1 MKMAVSNIL
10 WVGGAYFLANYPE
23 KESPSYTSH
32 LSCNSLNPT
41 DAVGCG
47 FDTIIVM
54 GSWSLRLP
62 VQSDSLPFSLSLLFL
77 FFWISLK
84 WTFRADLPYWRFRVS
99 PGALPTLCCPS
110 CAFLPALHHNLPS
123 CSESSALS
131 ICPQWTWQT
140 RPSVSLQQPLLSL
153 KAVVLL
159 QLHCWSIGWRLPVK
173 ADLVCM
179 LFDPRL

>member
-62 VQSDSLPFSLSLLFL
+62 VQSDSLPFSLS
-77 FFWISLK
+77 
-84 WTFRADLPYWRFRVS
+84 
-99 PGALPTLCCPS
+99 C
-110 CAFLPALHHNLPS
+110 S
-123 CSESSALS
+123 CSSEYPQNELSGQISHTGDSVFLQELYQHFAVLPVLFSQHFITTFPAALKAQPSPSARS
-131 ICPQWTWQT
+131 EPG
-140 RPSVSLQQPLLSL
+140 RHVLLSL
-153 KAVVLL
+153 CSSL
-159 QLHCWSIGWRLPVK
+159 CWAWRL
-173 ADLVCM
+173 
-179 LFDPRL
+179 